1 MTKRYIHIEVS
12 NAAIGEVSSFPYGWC
27 LSNHLGKDANVVSW
41 DNEMSQR
48 RDSPSAFE
56 SYVRNVISMEQ
67 SPMLIVRETSKNPDR
82 NKMLQHYVNLGVI
95 HDPLVIN
102 VNHAY
107 EPYTS
112 IDESVLLTGFQDY
125 KTFNAPDGAPW
136 KSRTNLS

>member
-1 MTKRYIHIEVS
+1 MHIYYRHCVSRYYYYH
-12 NAAIGEVSSFPYGWC
+12 Y
-27 LSNHLGKDANVVSW
+27 
-41 DNEMSQR
+41 
-48 RDSPSAFE
+48 
-56 SYVRNVISMEQ
+56 YIS
-67 SPMLIVRETSKNPDR
+67 
-82 NKMLQHYVNLGVI
+82 YVNLGVI